1 LPQQTYSENPRYKL
15 VHDTI
20 FGQMMRT
27 KIKVN
32 WGGKLFPLRFFQL
45 ACVCAFSFGTVKAKP
60 EINKDRK
67 TNGKLKV
74 N

>member
-1 LPQQTYSENPRYKL
+1 
-15 VHDTI
+15 
-20 FGQMMRT
+20 MMRT